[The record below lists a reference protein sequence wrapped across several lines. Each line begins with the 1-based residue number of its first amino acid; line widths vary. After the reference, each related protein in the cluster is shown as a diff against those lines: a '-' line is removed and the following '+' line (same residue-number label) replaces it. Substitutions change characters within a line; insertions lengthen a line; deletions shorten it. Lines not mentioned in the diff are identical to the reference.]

1 MRTRVFSK
9 SAEGLVAVAVGAVVC
24 AAFVPALASAAPTGA
39 VHTLRRAVSTA
50 GRADRADRAMASAPQ
65 PSTMKVSNSHCAFTR

>member
-9 SAEGLVAVAVGAVVC
+9 SAEGLFAVAVGAVVC

-39 VHTLRRAVSTA
+39 VHTLPTGSVDGGSSDGVRTANRR
-50 GRADRADRAMASAPQ
+50 R
-65 PSTMKVSNSHCAFTR
+65 

>member
-9 SAEGLVAVAVGAVVC
+9 SAEGLFAVAVGAVVC

-39 VHTLRRAVSTA
+39 VHTLPTGSVDGGSSDGVRT
-50 GRADRADRAMASAPQ
+50 Q